1 MTEHDRLGL
10 LLTITKSLRDA
21 GSWCGETHVQKTA
34 YLLSELKGV
43 NPGWKFV
50 LYKHGPYSFDVHD
63 DLVSAQALDL
73 LVQEPK
79 PPYGPSLELT
89 EAGARILD
97 RPGEPAAHNLQSIR
111 AVTSRVGPKNIFELE
126 QLATAVYVTH
136 SVGKADLAERANQ
149 LQALKPHISPD
160 AAQKAV
166 VDADRLQEEVS
177 GLAALPA

>member
-1 MTEHDRLGL
+1 MNEHERLGL
-10 LLTITKSLRDA
+10 LLTIAKGLREA

-34 YLLSELKGV
+34 YLLNELMGV

-63 DLVSAQALDL
+63 DLVSAQALQL

-89 EAGARILD
+89 EAGNRALD
-97 RPGEPAAHNLQSIR
+97 RPGETAANNLQSVR
-111 AVTSRVGPKNIFELE
+111 ALASRLGPKNIFELE

-136 SVGKADLAERANQ
+136 SGVDADPAERARR
-149 LQALKPHISPD
+149 LHELKPHVSPES
-160 AAQKAV
+160 AQRAV
-166 VDADRLQEEVS
+166 EEADSLQAEVS
-177 GLAALPA
+177 GHAAVPA